1 VARVLGR
8 SATLQ
13 ESNIRTAF
21 DTAVF
26 DIAVDTG
33 RLDSQWSSHYDF
45 LERQPGYA
53 VGHRRR
59 ARSDLSSATITCAL
73 NGVAAKAAPRKNLWA
88 TMRLPIPSPEIT
100 HVQINRLVVLHSVGR
115 RGTFVFSGNTGP

>member
-1 VARVLGR
+1 MTSFLDR
-8 SATLQ
+8 SATPQ
-13 ESNIRTAF
+13 ESNIRIAF
-21 DTAVF
+21 DTVVF

-59 ARSDLSSATITCAL
+59 ARSDLSSATITHAL
-73 NGVAAKAAPRKNLWA
+73 NGVAAKAAPRNNRWA
-88 TMRLPIPSPEIT
+88 TMRLPVPSPVTT
-100 HVQINRLVVLHSVGR
+100 HVQINGLGELHSVGSH
-115 RGTFVFSGNTGP
+115 GTLVFSGNTGP

>member
-1 VARVLGR
+1 MTRVLGR

-26 DIAVDTG
+26 DIAADTG

-59 ARSDLSSATITCAL
+59 ARSDRSSATITHAL

-88 TMRLPIPSPEIT
+88 TMRLPMPSLVT
-100 HVQINRLVVLHSVGR
+100 TYVQINGLGELHSVGSH
-115 RGTFVFSGNTGP
+115 GTLVFSGNTGP